1 MSPRVAKTST
11 SRSKSASPQ
20 RTFSLRR
27 SGSAN
32 KKPTPKS
39 ESYSSR
45 TTTRAASPS
54 KVRTIFRLVLTWLGV
69 FIVTLVLVD
78 YAVQYLNYKASVAIV
93 NGERLY
99 RKDFYTKLEETYG
112 SSIVSQMIDEA
123 LVYQEADKKEINIT
137 DKEIDAE
144 INTLEEQYGGAE
156 ELQNELDL
164 RNISI
169 EKLRKQIETTL
180 IVEKIL
186 SKDITI
192 TEDEIKAFYDQYK
205 DVLFTETEVPEYED
219 AKETVK
225 ETLRDQK
232 ISEGVQSWLQE
243 LRDESSIKNN
253 VENPKDYEILLITR
267 TFFEDLFQGE
277 EK

>member
-1 MSPRVAKTST
+1 M
-11 SRSKSASPQ
+11 
-20 RTFSLRR
+20 
-27 SGSAN
+27 
-32 KKPTPKS
+32 
-39 ESYSSR
+39 
-45 TTTRAASPS
+45 
-54 KVRTIFRLVLTWLGV
+54 
-69 FIVTLVLVD
+69 
-78 YAVQYLNYKASVAIV
+78 